1 MTTKE
6 YLSRAFEID
15 RRLQIKY
22 RRFKVMQDRASGSY
36 YRNESVTVNQLYLQ
50 SRMEEYALKAI
61 ELQAEITEDKALLE
75 AVRSEIKQAIRSTGN
90 ELYVSILD
98 MRYLQYMSW
107 EEICSQTGYSRSNAY
122 RIHGIALDLIVLP
135 EKSHE

>member
-22 RRFKVMQDRASGSY
+22 RRLKVMQDRASGSY

-90 ELYVSILD
+90 ELYISILD

-107 EEICSQTGYSRSNAY
+107 EEICSQTGFSRSYAY
-122 RIHGIALDLIVLP
+122 RIHGNALELIVID
-135 EKSHE
+135 EKKE

>member
-22 RRFKVMQDRASGSY
+22 RRLKVMQDRASGSY

-61 ELQAEITEDKALLE
+61 ELQEQIEEDKALLLT
-75 AVRSEIKQAIRSTGN
+75 ARSEIKQAIRSTGN
-90 ELYVSILD
+90 ELYISILD

-107 EEICSQTGYSRSNAY
+107 EEICSQTGFSRSYAY
-122 RIHGIALDLIVLP
+122 RIHGNALELIVID
-135 EKSHE
+135 EKKE

>member
-22 RRFKVMQDRASGSY
+22 RRLKVMQDRASGSY

-61 ELQAEITEDKALLE
+61 ELQEQIEEDKALLLT
-75 AVRSEIKQAIRSTGN
+75 VRSEIKQAIRSTGN
-90 ELYVSILD
+90 ELYISILD

-107 EEICSQTGYSRSNAY
+107 EEICSQTGFCRSYAY
-122 RIHGIALDLIVLP
+122 RIHGNALEMIVISGK
-135 EKSHE
+135 ERE